1 MLKNY
6 LKTAFRSLLK
16 NKGFSV
22 LNIFGLAIGITCASL
37 IFLWVEDELNY
48 DKSFPNRDTVYK
60 VLTNQDYNG
69 DIYTFDATPGQL
81 APTLKSDIPGIAYAT
96 HFNGENHLFAI
107 NDKVLYKYGAYVDD
121 DFYTMFSLQFVEG
134 NLKNVASDI
143 NGIVIT
149 QKTAQQFF
157 NTDKNVVG
165 KTVKIDNDKYYK
177 ITGVIT
183 DLPENVSLKYS
194 WLASFKAYQKDKE
207 YLKFWSNNSTST
219 IVQLDKNAN
228 FDLVSKEVKKMI
240 PAHTDNNGRTYGILH
255 AMKNWRLRDHFED
268 GVQIGGRIDNVRL
281 FFIIA
286 CIILI
291 IACINFMNLSTAR
304 SSQRA
309 NEIGVRKV
317 LGSKRSHLIVQFFLE
332 AFTITILATVISML
346 LLMLL
351 LPQFNQLVNKQLS
364 LGLTQPTHLM
374 SLFSIILFCS
384 LLAGFY
390 PALYLSSFQPVKI
403 FKGLKHKKGGANFI
417 RNGLVV
423 SQFAVSISLII
434 ATIIIYSQINYVKNR
449 DVGYNKSNLIAINV
463 RGDILKNYDAVK
475 QEMLNTGL
483 IENIGLNSY
492 NVMHGGY
499 NGSGFG
505 WEGKPEKFDPLISFR
520 FIDSGFIP
528 TAEMTIIDGHNFYG
542 KPNKEKTEVIIT
554 SSLANMMGS
563 GSAVG
568 KLIRR
573 GDEAYEVIGVVNDFL
588 FGSMYSQK
596 KEPVIFFNN
605 ADNAEYIYA
614 RIKENTPLDKAVASL
629 STIMKKNNPAFPV
642 QYSFVEDTFN
652 AKFRN
657 EKLVEKL
664 SQWFAV
670 LTVIISCLG
679 LFGLAAYMTEQR
691 TKEIGV
697 RKVLG
702 ASVSSIV
709 NLLSKDFLK
718 LVFTAIIIATPLTW
732 WEMSKWLQGYAY
744 HIDIHWWMFALA
756 GLSAVLIAILT
767 VSYQSIKAAITN
779 PAKSLRTE

>member
-1 MLKNY
+1 MYKNY

-48 DKSFPNRDTVYK
+48 NESFPNKGQIYK

-69 DIYTFDATPGQL
+69 DVYTFDATPGQL
-81 APTLKSDIPGIAYAT
+81 APTLKSDIPGITYAT
-96 HFNGENHLFAI
+96 HFNTENHLFAI

-121 DFYTMFSLQFVEG
+121 DFYTMFSLKFIEG
-134 NLKNVASDI
+134 NLKNVKSDI

-149 QKTAQQFF
+149 QKTARQFF

-165 KTVKIDNDKYYK
+165 KTVKVDNNKYHK
-177 ITGVIT
+177 ISGVIA
-183 DLPENVSLKYS
+183 DLPHNVSLKYD
-194 WLASFKAYQKDKE
+194 WLASFKAYEKDKE
-207 YLKFWSNNSTST
+207 YLKFWGSNSTST

-228 FDLVSKEVKKMI
+228 FDLLNKAVKKVI

-255 AMKNWRLRDHFED
+255 AMKNWRLHDHFEN
-268 GVQIGGRIDNVRL
+268 GVQVGGKISNVRL

-304 SSQRA
+304 SSERA

-317 LGSKRSHLIVQFFLE
+317 LGSKRSHLIAQFFIE
-332 AFTITILATVISML
+332 ALIITMLATVISIVL
-346 LLMLL
+346 IMLL
-351 LPQFNQLVNKQLS
+351 LPQFNQFTNKQLA
-364 LGLTQPTHLM
+364 LGVTQPEHLI
-374 SLFSIILFCS
+374 SIFSIIVLCS

-423 SQFAVSISLII
+423 SQFAISISLII

-449 DVGYNKSNLIAINV
+449 DVGYNKSNLIAIDV
-463 RGDILKNYDAVK
+463 KGDILKNYDAVK
-475 QEMLNTGL
+475 QEILNTGL

-499 NGSGFG
+499 NGSGFS

-528 TAEMTIIDGHNFYG
+528 TAEMTIIDGHNFYA
-542 KPNKEKTEVIIT
+542 KANPKKTEVIIT
-554 SSLANMMGS
+554 SSLAKMMGS
-563 GSAVG
+563 DSAVG

-573 GDEAYEVIGVVNDFL
+573 NDEVYEVIGVVKNFL
-588 FGSMYSQK
+588 FGSMFSPK
-596 KEPVIFFNN
+596 NNPVIFFNN
-605 ADNAEYIYA
+605 ANNAEYIYA

-629 STIMKKNNPAFPV
+629 SAIMKKNNPAFPV

-670 LTVIISCLG
+670 LTIIISCLG

-718 LVFTAIIIATPLTW
+718 LVFTAIVIATPLTW
-732 WEMSKWLQGYAY
+732 WEMSKWLRGYAY